1 MSIPALNQDGLLPE
15 GIHDCTLEEIKA
27 RFGSFQATDQRQR
40 LLARLESFLAEV
52 RAAGL
57 VRSVL
62 VDGSFVT
69 SKADPQDIDLVVVV
83 AADHDFAAD
92 LSPAAYNSL
101 SKRQVYRRHG
111 FDLLVARDDSE
122 ELGRYVRFFQQIR
135 FEPGRTKGILR
146 LKL

>member
-1 MSIPALNQDGLLPE
+1 MSIPALNQDGLLPV
-15 GIHDCTLEEIKA
+15 GIHDCTLDEIKA
-27 RFGSFQATDQRQR
+27 RFGNFQVTDQRPH
-40 LLARLESFLAEV
+40 LLAKLESFLAEV

-57 VRSVL
+57 VRSIL

-69 SKADPQDIDLVVVV
+69 TKPDPSDIDLILVV

-92 LSPAAYNSL
+92 LSPAAYNAL
-101 SKRQVYRRHG
+101 SKRRVYRRHG

-135 FEPGRTKGILR
+135 FEPGRAKGILR

>member
-27 RFGSFQATDQRQR
+27 RFGSFQATDQRPR

-69 SKADPQDIDLVVVV
+69 SKADPHDIDLVVVV
-83 AADHDFAAD
+83 AAD
-92 LSPAAYNSL
+92 P
-101 SKRQVYRRHG
+101 
-111 FDLLVARDDSE
+111 
-122 ELGRYVRFFQQIR
+122 
-135 FEPGRTKGILR
+135 
-146 LKL
+146 